1 MKGEISLKM
10 VMNKAQLL
18 GSQTAKGG
26 FKNEQDVADKFSNW
40 KTDDEA
46 QKWLVLMDYNLHEI
60 ELIEAVVICGHK
72 ADVNVQIRIKL
83 RKAADIENIQVKL
96 VSNPKGFNQIDKR
109 PIDTYNSTLSWNMSA
124 NVINILKR
132 FTGELPPTIPNPRDN
147 RRMFIDE
154 FSASEQKEVFDFL
167 NANKAMIMNDVFRG
181 RGKFAAEWI
190 IVAQKTNQNARW
202 VLKNINEV
210 INHYAG
216 EVGISPRGSI
226 KIGNILIQR
235 KGGTPDPTSLQFKI
249 NPAELFDI

>member
-1 MKGEISLKM
+1 MT
-10 VMNKAQLL
+10 KAQLL

-26 FKNEQDVADKFSNW
+26 FANEKDIANKFNGW
-40 KTDDEA
+40 QTDIDA
-46 QKWLVLMDYNLHEI
+46 QKWLVLMDYKLDEI
-60 ELIEAVVICGHK
+60 EYVEAIVLRGYK

-83 RKAADIENIQVKL
+83 KNALDVENIQVKL

-109 PIDTYNSTLSWNMSA
+109 PVDKYNIVFNWNMSDS
-124 NVINILKR
+124 VINILKR
-132 FTGELPPTIPNPRDN
+132 FTGEIPPNIPNPRDG

-154 FSASEQKEVFDFL
+154 FTDKEQKELFDYL
-167 NANKAMIMNDVFRG
+167 NKNRTMIISDVLRG
-181 RGKFAAEWI
+181 RGEFTAEWI
-190 IVAQKTNQNARW
+190 IVAQKVNKNARW

-210 INHYAG
+210 INHYDG
-216 EVGISPRGSI
+216 EIKISPKGSI